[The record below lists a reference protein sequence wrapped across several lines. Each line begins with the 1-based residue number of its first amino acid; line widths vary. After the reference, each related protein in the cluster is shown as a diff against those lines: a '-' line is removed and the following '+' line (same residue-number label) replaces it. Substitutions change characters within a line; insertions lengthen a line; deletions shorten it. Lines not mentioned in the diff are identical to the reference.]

1 MKMKSNFK
9 EPKHANR
16 RAKLKILQSVDQ
28 RILGFGNILRQM
40 SQKLQH
46 NNYKYFFRALT
57 GLLPE
62 LHSTRI
68 NTLFNKKT
76 NPFTCI

>member
-40 SQKLQH
+40 SQKLQI
-46 NNYKYFFRALT
+46 FF
-57 GLLPE
+57 
-62 LHSTRI
+62 
-68 NTLFNKKT
+68 
-76 NPFTCI
+76 